1 MTQRFI
7 ETMGSAQAFLGIQ
20 DGGPNS
26 FRHIPFQVVGG
37 PENRA
42 NENIGSLIILWYAT
56 LKNLTVGETLPLFGE
71 HFDAVIED
79 PDGTKHANIRA
90 LMKHD
95 RDAYT
100 GSLVVFSGEPVVPR
114 T

>member
-7 ETMGSAQAFLGIQ
+7 KTVEDAQSFLGIQ

-26 FRHIPFQVVGG
+26 FRHIPFQVDGG

-42 NENIGSLIILWYAT
+42 DENIDSLIILWYAT
-56 LKNLTVGETLPLFGE
+56 LKHLTVGETLPLFGE

-79 PDGTKHANIRA
+79 PDGTKHPNIRA

-95 RDAYT
+95 REAYT
-100 GSLVVFSGEPVVPR
+100 GSLVVFSGQPVVQR
-114 T
+114 A